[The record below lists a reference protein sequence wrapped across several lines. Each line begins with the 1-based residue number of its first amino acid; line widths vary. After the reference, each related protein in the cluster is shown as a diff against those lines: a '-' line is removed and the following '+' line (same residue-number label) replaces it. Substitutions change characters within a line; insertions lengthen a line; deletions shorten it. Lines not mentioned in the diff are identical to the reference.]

1 MIHLSR
7 LLCIL
12 QILKSMLV
20 ASQHFFSSSKL
31 PLRGYIYI
39 FLTET
44 INFVLYYLVD
54 CYISFF
60 VPRADAVNRFNALSM
75 LNFVGRF

>member
-1 MIHLSR
+1 
-7 LLCIL
+7 
-12 QILKSMLV
+12 MLV
-20 ASQHFFSSSKL
+20 ASQHFFSLSKL

-39 FLTET
+39 SLTET

-54 CYISFF
+54 WYISYGIF